1 MEIRRETRRD
11 TLSAAW
17 QNTNFEELTRKWI
30 VRSDWN
36 LTPTE
41 AESRSGCFFFK
52 VIFQNPFNFFLTLK
66 PLQPVSALT
75 SAVDSTLPRLSRR
88 FRNEDDV
95 LGSRIHQRV
104 APWHSLGVWVLL
116 KAGNRLFRSVNTSLY
131 LATFGLPV
139 AREARDDGQLGA
151 WEALR
156 TQGRKRGDSART
168 RVYN

>member
-11 TLSAAW
+11 TLNAAW
-17 QNTNFEELTRKWI
+17 QNANFEELTWKWI

-36 LTPTE
+36 LTPTG
-41 AESRSGCFFFK
+41 AESRSVFFFK
-52 VIFQNPFNFFLTLK
+52 VIFQNPLNLFFLTLR

-131 LATFGLPV
+131 LATFGLLV
-139 AREARDDGQLGA
+139 AREAHEDGQLGA
-151 WEALR
+151 LEALR
-156 TQGRKRGDSART
+156 TLGRKRGDSSRT

>member
-41 AESRSGCFFFK
+41 AESWSGFFLKLFFK
-52 VIFQNPFNFFLTLK
+52 IHLIFFLRLR

-139 AREARDDGQLGA
+139 AREARDDGQWGA
-151 WEALR
+151 LEALC
-156 TQGRKRGDSART
+156 TLGRKRGDSART
-168 RVYN
+168 RVYK

>member
-36 LTPTE
+36 LTTTE
-41 AESRSGCFFFK
+41 AESRSGFVFFK
-52 VIFQNPFNFFLTLK
+52 LFFKIHLIFLTLR

-75 SAVDSTLPRLSRR
+75 SAVDSTLPRLSRQ

-151 WEALR
+151 LEALR
-156 TQGRKRGDSART
+156 TLGRKRGDSART

>member
-41 AESRSGCFFFK
+41 AESRSGFFFLKFFFK
-52 VIFQNPFNFFLTLK
+52 IHLIVLRLR

-139 AREARDDGQLGA
+139 AREARDDGQWGA
-151 WEALR
+151 LEALR
-156 TQGRKRGDSART
+156 TLGRKRGDSTRT
-168 RVYN
+168 RVYK